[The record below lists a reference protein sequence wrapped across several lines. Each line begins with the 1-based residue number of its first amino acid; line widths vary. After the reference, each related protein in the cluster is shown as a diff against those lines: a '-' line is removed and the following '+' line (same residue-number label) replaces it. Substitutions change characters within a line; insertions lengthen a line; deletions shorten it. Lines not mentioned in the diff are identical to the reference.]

1 MINYRDLRR
10 VLVICPASL
19 KINWCQEIRKWS
31 TFELKPT
38 YITGTK
44 DCLLGDVSIINYEL
58 LKSHAAALREKTW
71 DLVIIDEAH
80 YLKSSKA
87 DRTAQVWGRKR
98 ARPGKPRIVPIP
110 WHRLLLLTGTP
121 ILNKPQELWPLLQVL
136 DPEGLGNDWFHYAR
150 RYCQLFEIERFDP
163 GIGKKVH
170 QGWKWDGAD
179 NLEELQAL
187 MRDRFMIRRLKKD
200 VLTELPPKTRQVIAI
215 EPKKGLTKLLNSEK
229 LSYDDYVAKHGKDD
243 IDPPD
248 FTEMSKVMKEVAIA
262 MIPYAIEYLKE
273 VLSEKEE
280 QKVAVWTH
288 HHEVSD
294 ALIAAFG
301 SEAVCVDGRV
311 SIENRQLAV
320 DGFQTDPRIKMFI
333 GSIQAAGIGLTLTA
347 ASLALFVERSW
358 TPALVTQAED
368 RLHRIG
374 QKENVLI
381 RHLVFNGSQDQRQVQ
396 ALVRKQEIAD
406 RVLDKEKV

>member
-1 MINYRDLRR
+1 
-10 VLVICPASL
+10 
-19 KINWCQEIRKWS
+19 
-31 TFELKPT
+31 
-38 YITGTK
+38 
-44 DCLLGDVSIINYEL
+44 
-58 LKSHAAALREKTW
+58 
-71 DLVIIDEAH
+71 
-80 YLKSSKA
+80 
-87 DRTAQVWGRKR
+87 
-98 ARPGKPRIVPIP
+98 
-110 WHRLLLLTGTP
+110 
-121 ILNKPQELWPLLQVL
+121 
-136 DPEGLGNDWFHYAR
+136 
-150 RYCQLFEIERFDP
+150 
-163 GIGKKVH
+163 
-170 QGWKWDGAD
+170 
-179 NLEELQAL
+179 
-187 MRDRFMIRRLKKD
+187 
-200 VLTELPPKTRQVIAI
+200 
-215 EPKKGLTKLLNSEK
+215 LNSEK
-229 LSYDDYVAKHGKDD
+229 LSYDDYIAKHGKDD

-262 MIPYAIEYLKE
+262 KIPYAIEYLKE

-311 SIENRQLAV
+311 SIENRQHSV
-320 DGFQTDPRIKMFI
+320 DSFQTDPRIKIFI
-333 GSIQAAGIGLTLTA
+333 GSIQAAGVGITLTA